1 MTSILKVSEIQD
13 PTNSN
18 TALTI
23 DSSGRVTMDAR
34 PSFFATST
42 ATGYAALSANAT
54 FAGGDW
60 WNDVH
65 HNTGSHFNA
74 STGIFTA
81 PIDGVY
87 FFSFSVLNDGA
98 QSFAI
103 LLNKNGSTLLRN
115 YIESGRALNFA
126 CSFYLQANDAIKIVA
141 NNADSY
147 RLGSE
152 YTWFSGCLI
161 G

>member
-1 MTSILKVSEIQD
+1 MSKLYVNEVHSKTGSTK
-13 PTNSN
+13 
-18 TALTI
+18 ALEI

-42 ATGYAALSANAT
+42 ATGYVALSANDT

-81 PIDGVY
+81 PVNGVY

>member
-1 MTSILKVSEIQD
+1 MSKLYVDEIAAKTTGGIITVNSSVVSTE
-13 PTNSN
+13 
-18 TALTI
+18 
-23 DSSGRVTMDAR
+23 R

-42 ATGYAALSANAT
+42 GTGYAALSANDT

-74 STGIFTA
+74 TTGIFTA
-81 PIDGVY
+81 PVDGVY

-103 LLNKNGSTLLRN
+103 LLNKNGSILTRN

-126 CSFYLQANDAIKIVA
+126 CSFYLQANDEIKIVA
-141 NNADSY
+141 NDADNY
-147 RLGSE
+147 RLGSN